1 MIDGILYYFCVFII
15 IDLATEIHE
24 RKYTE
29 AEASAKYLSLSAGNT
44 ITLSGASLKA
54 DDKAELT
61 AGKDI
66 RLTAEKDLYAED
78 ASVGKRKGSYYQRLK
93 TEDEAVKG
101 TLISSAGEVRLKAG
115 EDISLKGSGITSEK
129 GKISLTAG
137 KDISMMDEKEHHET
151 IHEYHSHVSGLL
163 SSKTKDLYEAG
174 KTDPVRGSLISGNET
189 HMESG
194 RDMTITGS
202 AVVSDEDTTLL
213 AGRNFK
219 AESAEERSGSTYR
232 ESVKKRGLLSG
243 GLGFTMGSEKR
254 KDRYD
259 SEAVEQV
266 GSTIGS
272 VEGSVHIGA
281 GKDAD
286 IEASHISAGKDLAV
300 SGKNVTITS
309 KDNVY
314 TNKEEHEYK
323 RSGLSVSLGGS
334 LVNTVNS
341 VVSPLTRAG
350 EVKDRR
356 LSALYGLEAG
366 KNLKGAVS
374 GYMDNV
380 KTIDAMKADMSR
392 IDTLREA
399 VKTDGI
405 AAPMTESNLENIRDA
420 EGKIMDKAK
429 ADNQAKRSMS
439 LDVSF
444 GTAKSHSLSEERT
457 IQTEGSTLH
466 AKDTLTVKSGE
477 NMTVKGSQ
485 MSAKDVYLKAGKDI
499 RILSAEN
506 SSTTREKENSS
517 SASLGGSIGS
527 SGLTGIRASYG
538 RGRKEGKSEEISHT
552 ESTIKAD
559 HTLSLESGRDTALK
573 GSRIEGEKVQADAGG
588 SLSMESEQD
597 RKTYRENGKN
607 TGISLGYDIP
617 SGKVSGFASAGKSHT
632 DSRYESV
639 TNQAGI
645 YAGDKGFDITVEDN
659 THLKGAVI
667 DSKGSADK
675 NTLRT
680 GTLSWED
687 VENKA
692 DYKAGGMGISY
703 APKDISTPLNTRGL
717 TPQMS
722 PTVKDKEGSTTK
734 AAIAKGTIIITNKKN
749 QNQDISTLNRD
760 TENSLNKLNEIFDKS
775 KVEEK
780 QELLGMMEKYGNQAI
795 HAYAESR
802 GWKDGSAEKV
812 LLHGAFGA
820 LMGDMGT
827 GETLAGALSGSIHE
841 YVMGYLNRTKSP
853 EWVRTHP
860 DTVEWLSA
868 GLGAVIGKV
877 SDASISGMAG
887 ISLDAAKWNYLGFE
901 LPEMENL
908 LKNDLVR
915 KDGQDISQE
924 ELINLGELIRKT
936 ANKGDPEGASS
947 DTELFKGN
955 ATALSGV
962 TIILKNQY
970 TDESVNQLMNDYD
983 EMVLKMQEIIK
994 RDSENGNTYLRP
1006 VHVTESNKNIDFDAY
1021 MIQYSAGPF
1030 EQGYIF
1036 DPDTQKFYRS
1046 EGYAKSNGSFSA
1058 GIEVAGIVL
1067 KSGDENIKLDN
1078 EYVRHDIFTGSSVG
1092 VTAYAGIG
1100 GGISTPLAS
1109 DYQGKVFLI
1118 KYGSGTP
1125 QIGASYDVADEI
1137 PEDDVPIWIRL
1148 LLKKEK

>member
-1 MIDGILYYFCVFII
+1 MGIQQEECCIW
-15 IDLATEIHE
+15 
-24 RKYTE
+24 
-29 AEASAKYLSLSAGNT
+29 
-44 ITLSGASLKA
+44 
-54 DDKAELT
+54 
-61 AGKDI
+61 
-66 RLTAEKDLYAED
+66 
-78 ASVGKRKGSYYQRLK
+78 
-93 TEDEAVKG
+93 G
-101 TLISSAGEVRLKAG
+101 TKLFWISS
-115 EDISLKGSGITSEK
+115 SQ
-129 GKISLTAG
+129 KISLTTG
-137 KDISMMDEKEHHET
+137 TDVSMMDEKEHHET

-174 KTDPVRGSLISGNET
+174 KTDTVRGSLISGNET

-243 GLGFTMGSEKR
+243 GGLGFTMGSEKR

-272 VEGSVHIGA
+272 VDGSVRIGA

-286 IEASHISAGKDLAV
+286 IEASHVSAGKDLAI

-314 TNKEEHEYK
+314 TNREEHEYK
-323 RSGLSVSLGGS
+323 RSGLSVSLGGN
-334 LVNTVNS
+334 LVNTINS
-341 VVSPLTRAG
+341 VVTPLTRSG

-429 ADNQAKRSMS
+429 ADNKARRSMS

-457 IQTEGSTLH
+457 IQAEGSTLH

-477 NMTVKGSQ
+477 DMTVKGSQ

-527 SGLTGIRASYG
+527 SGLNGIRASYG
-538 RGRKEGKSEEISHT
+538 RGRKEGKSEEISHI

-559 HTLSLESGRDTALK
+559 HTLSLESGRDTDLK
-573 GSRIEGEKVQADAGG
+573 GSRIEGEKVQADVGG

-607 TGISLGYDIP
+607 TGISLGYDIS
-617 SGKVSGFASAGKSHT
+617 SGKVSGLASAGKSHT
-632 DSRYESV
+632 DSHYESV
-639 TNQAGI
+639 INQTGI
-645 YAGDKGFDITVEDN
+645 YAGDKGFDITVKDN

-667 DSKGSADK
+667 DSKGDAEK

-692 DYKAGGMGISY
+692 GYKAGGMGISY
-703 APKDISTPLNTRGL
+703 VPKD
-717 TPQMS
+717 
-722 PTVKDKEGSTTK
+722 STTINGGQYWGEK
-734 AAIAKGTIIITNKKN
+734 IVDSRREYVKYLLNGGYESINDIEFRKRLN
-749 QNQDISTLNRD
+749 Q
-760 TENSLNKLNEIFDKS
+760 
-775 KVEEK
+775 
-780 QELLGMMEKYGNQAI
+780 Y
-795 HAYAESR
+795 H
-802 GWKDGSAEKV
+802 SAE
-812 LLHGAFGA
+812 
-820 LMGDMGT
+820 D
-827 GETLAGALSGSIHE
+827 
-841 YVMGYLNRTKSP
+841 
-853 EWVRTHP
+853 
-860 DTVEWLSA
+860 
-868 GLGAVIGKV
+868 
-877 SDASISGMAG
+877 
-887 ISLDAAKWNYLGFE
+887 
-901 LPEMENL
+901 
-908 LKNDLVR
+908 
-915 KDGQDISQE
+915 
-924 ELINLGELIRKT
+924 
-936 ANKGDPEGASS
+936 
-947 DTELFKGN
+947 
-955 ATALSGV
+955 
-962 TIILKNQY
+962 
-970 TDESVNQLMNDYD
+970 
-983 EMVLKMQEIIK
+983 
-994 RDSENGNTYLRP
+994 
-1006 VHVTESNKNIDFDAY
+1006 
-1021 MIQYSAGPF
+1021 
-1030 EQGYIF
+1030 
-1036 DPDTQKFYRS
+1036 
-1046 EGYAKSNGSFSA
+1046 
-1058 GIEVAGIVL
+1058 
-1067 KSGDENIKLDN
+1067 
-1078 EYVRHDIFTGSSVG
+1078 
-1092 VTAYAGIG
+1092 
-1100 GGISTPLAS
+1100 
-1109 DYQGKVFLI
+1109 
-1118 KYGSGTP
+1118 
-1125 QIGASYDVADEI
+1125 
-1137 PEDDVPIWIRL
+1137 
-1148 LLKKEK
+1148 

>member
-1 MIDGILYYFCVFII
+1 MRICL
-15 IDLATEIHE
+15 E
-24 RKYTE
+24 RKCLI
-29 AEASAKYLSLSAGNT
+29 K
-44 ITLSGASLKA
+44 
-54 DDKAELT
+54 DK
-61 AGKDI
+61 
-66 RLTAEKDLYAED
+66 R
-78 ASVGKRKGSYYQRLK
+78 
-93 TEDEAVKG
+93 
-101 TLISSAGEVRLKAG
+101 
-115 EDISLKGSGITSEK
+115 
-129 GKISLTAG
+129 
-137 KDISMMDEKEHHET
+137 
-151 IHEYHSHVSGLL
+151 
-163 SSKTKDLYEAG
+163 
-174 KTDPVRGSLISGNET
+174 
-189 HMESG
+189 
-194 RDMTITGS
+194 
-202 AVVSDEDTTLL
+202 
-213 AGRNFK
+213 F
-219 AESAEERSGSTYR
+219 
-232 ESVKKRGLLSG
+232 
-243 GLGFTMGSEKR
+243 
-254 KDRYD
+254 
-259 SEAVEQV
+259 
-266 GSTIGS
+266 
-272 VEGSVHIGA
+272 
-281 GKDAD
+281 
-286 IEASHISAGKDLAV
+286 
-300 SGKNVTITS
+300 
-309 KDNVY
+309 
-314 TNKEEHEYK
+314 
-323 RSGLSVSLGGS
+323 
-334 LVNTVNS
+334 
-341 VVSPLTRAG
+341 
-350 EVKDRR
+350 
-356 LSALYGLEAG
+356 SALYGLEAG

-380 KTIDAMKADMSR
+380 KTIEAMKGDMSR
-392 IDTLREA
+392 IDNLRETA
-399 VKTDGI
+399 KADGI
-405 AAPMTESNLENIRDA
+405 ATPMTERNLENIRAA

-429 ADNQAKRSMS
+429 ADNKARRNMS

-457 IQTEGSTLH
+457 IQAEGSTLH

-485 MSAKDVYLKAGKDI
+485 MSAEEVYLKAGKDI

-538 RGRKEGKSEEISHT
+538 SGREAGMGEEISHT

-588 SLSMESEQD
+588 SLSVESEQD
-597 RKTYRENGKN
+597 RKTYRGNGKS

-617 SGKVSGFASAGKSHT
+617 SGKVSGFASTGKSHT
-632 DSRYESV
+632 DSDYESV

-667 DSKGSADK
+667 DSKGDAEK

-687 VENKA
+687 MENKA

-703 APKDISTPLNTRGL
+703 APKDSTTPLNARGL

-722 PTVKDKEGSTTK
+722 PTVKDKAGSTTK
-734 AAIAKGTIIITNKKN
+734 AAIAKGTIVITDKKN
-749 QNQDISTLNRD
+749 QGQDISTLNRD
-760 TENSLNKLNEIFDKS
+760 TENSLNKLKEIFDKS

-841 YVMGYLNRTKSP
+841 YVMGYLNRAKSP

-860 DTVEWLSA
+860 DAVEWLSA

>member
-1 MIDGILYYFCVFII
+1 M
-15 IDLATEIHE
+15 
-24 RKYTE
+24 
-29 AEASAKYLSLSAGNT
+29 
-44 ITLSGASLKA
+44 
-54 DDKAELT
+54 
-61 AGKDI
+61 
-66 RLTAEKDLYAED
+66 
-78 ASVGKRKGSYYQRLK
+78 
-93 TEDEAVKG
+93 
-101 TLISSAGEVRLKAG
+101 
-115 EDISLKGSGITSEK
+115 
-129 GKISLTAG
+129 TAG

-174 KTDPVRGSLISGNET
+174 ETDTVRGSLISGNET

-202 AVVSDEDTTLL
+202 AVVSNEDTTLL

-243 GLGFTMGSEKR
+243 GGLGFTMGSEKR

-272 VEGSVHIGA
+272 VEGNVRIGA
-281 GKDAD
+281 GKEAD
-286 IEASHISAGKDLAV
+286 IEASHISAGKDLAI

-323 RSGLSVSLGGS
+323 RSGLSVSLGGG

-341 VVSPLTRAG
+341 VVTPLTRAG

-429 ADNQAKRSMS
+429 ADNKARRNMS

-444 GTAKSHSLSEERT
+444 GTAKSHRLSEERT
-457 IQTEGSTLH
+457 IQAEGSTLH

-477 NMTVKGSQ
+477 DMTVKGSQ

-517 SASLGGSIGS
+517 SVSLGGSIGS

-538 RGRKEGKSEEISHT
+538 RGREAGMGEEFSHT

-559 HTLSLESGRDTALK
+559 HTLSLESGRDTDLK
-573 GSRIEGEKVQADAGG
+573 GSRIKGEKVQADVGG
-588 SLSMESEQD
+588 SLSVESEQD

-607 TGISLGYDIP
+607 TGISLGYDIS

-632 DSRYESV
+632 DSHYESV

-645 YAGDKGFDITVEDN
+645 YAGDKGFDITVKDN

-667 DSKGSADK
+667 DSKGDAEK

-692 DYKAGGMGISY
+692 DYKSGGMGISY
-703 APKDISTPLNTRGL
+703 APKDSTTPLNARGL

-722 PTVKDKEGSTTK
+722 PTVKDKAGSNTK
-734 AAIAKGTIIITNKKN
+734 AAIAKGTIVITDKKN
-749 QNQDISTLNRD
+749 QRQDISTMIRD
-760 TENSLNKLNEIFDKS
+760 TENSLNKLKEIFDKS
-775 KVEEK
+775 RVEEK
-780 QELLGMMEKYGNQAI
+780 QELIQKVSQLGNEFIHEVSEQLSNQVNKDNHKADGHSI
-795 HAYAESR
+795 RPWE
-802 GWKDGSAEKV
+802 DGSIEKV
-812 LLHGAFGA
+812 MLHGALGA
-820 LMGDMGT
+820 VVSY
-827 GETLAGALSGSIHE
+827 LSGSNDMTGAVSGGLNEIVIGYIKRKEGEGWVINHPDAVQAITTILGAAIGALTGDKQTSAYVSQTAAQWNALSKEQERDLNKQLQQLLDKKDFSIDELISVLQIYEDLGEVDEHTASIKVMKENPYNFSIYLQKKGENSSNIVYTLPGISVTAHRISEINQSLYNQIAKKYGLDVQWNENDDGLENVRQMLADAEWKRYGGHTWFQSKSAEYFGYGINSIETLTQETRYNYISGYAGTMGQVMDAMSFITDNDKVKNAAGLIGGFAGAQVGMHLLIPIVESLPRIRTTSVGLNRIIDNGIIIMATFSGQNLGNKIVDQQRRRIKEAIHE
-841 YVMGYLNRTKSP
+841 ESKIDS
-853 EWVRTHP
+853 EK
-860 DTVEWLSA
+860 DDDKFDAS
-868 GLGAVIGKV
+868 GKV
-877 SDASISGMAG
+877 
-887 ISLDAAKWNYLGFE
+887 
-901 LPEMENL
+901 
-908 LKNDLVR
+908 
-915 KDGQDISQE
+915 
-924 ELINLGELIRKT
+924 T
-936 ANKGDPEGASS
+936 
-947 DTELFKGN
+947 T
-955 ATALSGV
+955 
-962 TIILKNQY
+962 
-970 TDESVNQLMNDYD
+970 
-983 EMVLKMQEIIK
+983 
-994 RDSENGNTYLRP
+994 NG
-1006 VHVTESNKNIDFDAY
+1006 
-1021 MIQYSAGPF
+1021 
-1030 EQGYIF
+1030 
-1036 DPDTQKFYRS
+1036 
-1046 EGYAKSNGSFSA
+1046 
-1058 GIEVAGIVL
+1058 
-1067 KSGDENIKLDN
+1067 
-1078 EYVRHDIFTGSSVG
+1078 
-1092 VTAYAGIG
+1092 
-1100 GGISTPLAS
+1100 
-1109 DYQGKVFLI
+1109 
-1118 KYGSGTP
+1118 
-1125 QIGASYDVADEI
+1125 
-1137 PEDDVPIWIRL
+1137 
-1148 LLKKEK
+1148 

>member
-1 MIDGILYYFCVFII
+1 
-15 IDLATEIHE
+15 
-24 RKYTE
+24 
-29 AEASAKYLSLSAGNT
+29 
-44 ITLSGASLKA
+44 
-54 DDKAELT
+54 
-61 AGKDI
+61 
-66 RLTAEKDLYAED
+66 
-78 ASVGKRKGSYYQRLK
+78 
-93 TEDEAVKG
+93 
-101 TLISSAGEVRLKAG
+101 
-115 EDISLKGSGITSEK
+115 
-129 GKISLTAG
+129 
-137 KDISMMDEKEHHET
+137 MMDEKEHHET

-174 KTDPVRGSLISGNET
+174 AIDTVRGSLISGNET

-202 AVVSDEDTTLL
+202 AVVSSKDTTLL

-219 AESAEERSGSTYR
+219 ADSAEERSGSTYR

-243 GLGFTMGSEKR
+243 GGLGFTIGSEKR

-272 VEGSVHIGA
+272 VEGNVRIGA

-286 IEASHISAGKDLAV
+286 IEASRVSAGKDLAV

-314 TNKEEHEYK
+314 TNREEHEYK
-323 RSGLSVSLGGS
+323 RSGLSVSLGGN
-334 LVNTVNS
+334 LVNTINS
-341 VVSPLTRAG
+341 VVTPLTRAG

-380 KTIDAMKADMSR
+380 KTIEAMKADMSR

-429 ADNQAKRSMS
+429 ADNKARRSMS

-444 GTAKSHSLSEERT
+444 GTAQSHSLSEERT
-457 IQTEGSTLH
+457 IQAEGSTLH

-477 NMTVKGSQ
+477 DMTVKGSQ
-485 MSAKDVYLKAGKDI
+485 MSAEEVYLKAGKDI
-499 RILSAEN
+499 RILSVEN
-506 SSTTREKENSS
+506 SSTTREKENFS

-538 RGRKEGKSEEISHT
+538 RGREAGMGEEISHT

-559 HTLSLESGRDTALK
+559 HTLSLESGRDTDLK
-573 GSRIEGEKVQADAGG
+573 GSRIEGEKVQADVGG

-597 RKTYRENGKN
+597 RKTYRESGKN

-617 SGKVSGFASAGKSHT
+617 SGKVSGYASAGKSHT
-632 DSRYESV
+632 DSHYESV
-639 TNQAGI
+639 INQAGI
-645 YAGDKGFDITVEDN
+645 YAGDKGFDIIVRDN

-703 APKDISTPLNTRGL
+703 APKDSTTPLNARGL

-722 PTVKDKEGSTTK
+722 PTVKDKADSTTK
-734 AAIAKGTIIITNKKN
+734 AAIAKGTIIITDKKN
-749 QNQDISTLNRD
+749 QGQDISTLNRD
-760 TENSLNKLNEIFDKS
+760 TETSLNKLKEIFDKS

-780 QELLGMMEKYGNQAI
+780 QKLLGMMGKYGNQAI

-853 EWVRTHP
+853 EWVRNHP

-887 ISLDAAKWNYLGFE
+887 ISLEAAKWNSYGRETRLHIEKE
-901 LPEMENL
+901 LKEAKGNRRRE
-908 LKNDLVR
+908 KEI
-915 KDGQDISQE
+915 KE
-924 ELINLGELIRKT
+924 ELYFVNAIQRIT
-936 ANKGDPEGASS
+936 YDDSS
-947 DTELFKGN
+947 DMETVK
-955 ATALSGV
+955 ARDTHHRPD
-962 TIILKNQY
+962 ILEMKNLPMF
-970 TDESVNQLMNDYD
+970 TL
-983 EMVLKMQEIIK
+983 
-994 RDSENGNTYLRP
+994 P
-1006 VHVTESNKNIDFDAY
+1006 
-1021 MIQYSAGPF
+1021 
-1030 EQGYIF
+1030 
-1036 DPDTQKFYRS
+1036 
-1046 EGYAKSNGSFSA
+1046 
-1058 GIEVAGIVL
+1058 GIEVHEISNTPEYINRAARSIAKRLVLEMQVIVNGAFPDVTGSRELLPAKSKDNDNAWKVDIQKGTLSRYEAEHKEDDSFNPLNSAGMALISDEIGKPWTEMYKHGVRGPWGALGKYNAVGNAVGGIVDITGDFNTY
-1067 KSGDENIKLDN
+1067 SGRDLGIAVGIDSAKAMISVLAGVYVPVPGVMLAPPLDYFAYWIKQNKLRTN
-1078 EYVRHDIFTGSSVG
+1078 
-1092 VTAYAGIG
+1092 
-1100 GGISTPLAS
+1100 
-1109 DYQGKVFLI
+1109 
-1118 KYGSGTP
+1118 
-1125 QIGASYDVADEI
+1125 
-1137 PEDDVPIWIRL
+1137 
-1148 LLKKEK
+1148 KEKQAIKEQKQ